1 VRISRSTRY
10 RVLNCWMMISTDGE
24 VERAGMARRE
34 MLERKPAREA
44 EAMVAVRIMRSG
56 LIFEED
62 GMLRV

>member
-1 VRISRSTRY
+1 
-10 RVLNCWMMISTDGE
+10 MMISTDGE